1 LAKFRQSVKSKNVVQ
16 TSERVFLEIFQKI
29 RQEGRGKRLS
39 LPELDY
45 LLLHVAKSSRIL
57 KKSYLPVCPVA
68 KLGYILLWMV
78 ASVATS
84 QN

>member
-1 LAKFRQSVKSKNVVQ
+1 LAKFRQSVKSKNVVKPM
-16 TSERVFLEIFQKI
+16 RGFFLRFFKKI
-29 RQEGRGKRLS
+29 RQKGRGKRLS

-45 LLLHVAKSSRIL
+45 L
-57 KKSYLPVCPVA
+57 
-68 KLGYILLWMV
+68 